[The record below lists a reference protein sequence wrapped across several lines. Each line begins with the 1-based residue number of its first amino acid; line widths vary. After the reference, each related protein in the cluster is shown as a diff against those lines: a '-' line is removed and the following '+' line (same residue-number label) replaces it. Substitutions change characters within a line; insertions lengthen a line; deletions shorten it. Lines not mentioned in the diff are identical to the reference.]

1 MSFLDGI
8 VNIGKNLIGGGKS
21 NPVIDFGLRLGK
33 EDLLILDKPE
43 KIIDTSFHNPFTSL
57 WLINELDTRDIEVDA
72 SPSTTVL
79 SVVTVSDIG
88 APIAGNIAFSSGESK
103 FKGYDGTN
111 WQDLH

>member
-1 MSFLDGI
+1 MARYPEVSTFIMVDL
-8 VNIGKNLIGGGKS
+8 S
-21 NPVIDFGLRLGK
+21 NEESRTVYN
-33 EDLLILDKPE
+33 EMQ
-43 KIIDTSFHNPFTSL
+43 L
-57 WLINELDTRDIEVDA
+57 WSGALINELDTRDIEVDA

-79 SVVTVSDIG
+79 SVVTVTDIG

>member
-1 MSFLDGI
+1 MARYPEVSTFIMVDL
-8 VNIGKNLIGGGKS
+8 S
-21 NPVIDFGLRLGK
+21 NEESRTVYN
-33 EDLLILDKPE
+33 EMQ
-43 KIIDTSFHNPFTSL
+43 L
-57 WLINELDTRDIEVDA
+57 WSGALINELDTRDTEVDA

-79 SVVTVSDIG
+79 SVVTVTDIG

>member
-1 MSFLDGI
+1 MARYPEVSTFI
-8 VNIGKNLIGGGKS
+8 MV
-21 NPVIDFGLRLGK
+21 
-33 EDLLILDKPE
+33 DLSSEESRAIYNE
-43 KIIDTSFHNPFTSL
+43 MQL
-57 WLINELDTRDIEVDA
+57 WSGALINELDTRDIEVDA

-79 SVVTVSDIG
+79 SVVTVTDIG